1 MSARARVFAM
11 VSMQRSWEY
20 SSYAIKTF
28 AKNTPFEEGD
38 IFILL
43 DDGSFGGAPDWV
55 LPRVEVLT
63 HDTPRTLAENM
74 NAALAVAKE
83 READFFFIH
92 NDTIFPQGWVD
103 SFLED
108 RPAIVVPVTNQ
119 DIEYE
124 TSGFIWASQLILTD
138 YSKRA
143 PFLREVMKIN
153 RERASGYRRLLSA
166 PFTCVKIPY
175 QVYQTVGDFDVN
187 FGRVG
192 GEDRDYCLRA
202 IEAGFAIEQ
211 ATDSYVLHFR
221 SKSTAGGGEK
231 LIETQARIAQ
241 YLRVFEE
248 KWGSTLK
255 QLVFDSVDTAQLLS
269 PEAADMLLQGEFQK
283 LIALSKGK

>member
-1 MSARARVFAM
+1 MSTRARVFAM

-28 AKNTPFEEGD
+28 AKNTPFNEQD
-38 IFILL
+38 VFILL

-63 HDTPRTLAENM
+63 HDKPRTLAENM
-74 NAALAVAKE
+74 NAGLAVARE
-83 READFFFIH
+83 READFYFIH
-92 NDTIFPQGWVD
+92 NDTIFPQGWID
-103 SFLED
+103 AFLAE
-108 RPAIVVPVTNQ
+108 RPSIIVPITNQ

-124 TSGFIWASQLILTD
+124 TSGFVWAAQLILTD

-143 PFLREVMKIN
+143 PFLREVMKMN
-153 RERASGYRRLLSA
+153 REKAIGFRPLLSA
-166 PFTCVKIPY
+166 PFVCVKIPY

-192 GEDRDYCLRA
+192 AEDRDYCLRA
-202 IEAGFAIEQ
+202 IEAGYSVEQ
-211 ATDSYVLHFR
+211 ATDSYVLHFG

-231 LIETQARIAQ
+231 LIETQARVAQ

-255 QLVFDSVDTAQLLS
+255 QLVFDSIDPIQILS
-269 PEAADMLLQGEFQK
+269 SEATEMLNQAEFRK
-283 LIALSKGK
+283 LIGLIKGK